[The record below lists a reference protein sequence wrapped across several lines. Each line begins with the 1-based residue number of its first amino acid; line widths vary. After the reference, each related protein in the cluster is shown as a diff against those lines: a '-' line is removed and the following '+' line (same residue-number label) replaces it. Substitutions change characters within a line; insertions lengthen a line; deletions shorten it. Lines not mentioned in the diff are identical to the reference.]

1 MKTNTTRTAA
11 VVLPVLFLLC
21 ASILKAQPKPE
32 PMTDATVLQMLK
44 ASVSQDVII
53 LAISK
58 CEPHFSLI
66 PAVTSVLLD
75 AGMTDQ
81 VYKAMAARQ
90 AGKPVNIATTTLPTE
105 TTAATPYPATAA
117 PTPQS
122 NGKPRVYMGSRSH
135 GNTWNARRNQ
145 AMELAKDFERDCP
158 DVRITV
164 NDQTADY
171 FVSLNHIEVGFLAR
185 DNQIQVSNSVGDVL
199 TTMGRGFW
207 KGSDSIKGG
216 ARKACAIILTDWST
230 KQH

>member
-1 MKTNTTRTAA
+1 MKTNTTRTVA
-11 VVLPVLFLLC
+11 VVLSVLSLLC

-32 PMTDATVLQMLK
+32 PMTETTVYQMLK
-44 ASVSQDVII
+44 ANVSPEVII

-58 CEPHFSLI
+58 CEPHFSLM
-66 PAVTSVLLD
+66 PAVTNVLLD

-81 VYKAMAARQ
+81 IYKALAARQ
-90 AGKPVNIATTTLPTE
+90 AGKPVNIPTTTLPTE
-105 TTAATPYPATAA
+105 TAATPAPPTVP

-171 FVSLNHIEVGFLAR
+171 FVRLNHIEVGFLAR

-199 TTMGRGFW
+199 TAMGRGFW

-216 ARKACAIILTDWST
+216 SRKACAIILTDWST